1 LDYIIQNKIRISL
14 PARCPIPSPIN
25 NEKRSSIDWVWQ
37 PFGPEAGQGQR
48 AKTHVYVSI
57 VLGVHSPAT
66 LIGISHEEIMIRRQV
81 LSKIP
86 QLFGLGLLGLGAAN
100 AQETMARKP
109 LKIMMKSAWGSDD
122 PTKAAFPFL
131 HGHALAEAGHEVQI
145 FLLGEAVSVM
155 RKSVASALV
164 PVGWPPLVETLDKVV
179 AKHIQIYA
187 CGACC
192 RARSVAETDL
202 SQWGAKFGNPTI
214 FVSLVEWADRIITE

>member
-1 LDYIIQNKIRISL
+1 
-14 PARCPIPSPIN
+14 
-25 NEKRSSIDWVWQ
+25 
-37 PFGPEAGQGQR
+37 
-48 AKTHVYVSI
+48 
-57 VLGVHSPAT
+57 
-66 LIGISHEEIMIRRQV
+66 MIRRQ
-81 LSKIP
+81 LLAKIP
-86 QLFGLGLLGLGAAN
+86 QLFGLGLLGLGAGN
-100 AQETMARKP
+100 AQETPAHKP

-155 RKSVASALV
+155 RKSLATAIV
-164 PVGWPPLVETLDKVV
+164 PVGWPPLSETLDKVV

-192 RARSVAETDL
+192 RARNVTETDL